1 MARGVLNSLTIFVI
15 LLASLLL
22 SAQLTSVEARPLQ
35 NTSRSSSRN
44 RVIAGESTEGYLSAV
59 KSSSTSGASPPGPE
73 GHRFVNLQSLAAVK
87 NSGPGPGEGH
97 P

>member
-1 MARGVLNSLTIFVI
+1 MARGVLKSLTIFVI

-22 SAQLTSVEARPLQ
+22 SAQLTSVDARPLQ

-44 RVIAGESTEGYLSAV
+44 RVVAGESTEGYFSAV
-59 KSSSTSGASPPGPE
+59 KSSSTSGASPLGAG
-73 GHRFVNLQSLAAVK
+73 GHRYMNLQRLATVK

-97 P
+97 H

>member
-22 SAQLTSVEARPLQ
+22 SAELTSVEARPLQ

-59 KSSSTSGASPPGPE
+59 KSSSTSGASPTGAE
-73 GHRFVNLQSLAAVK
+73 GHRFVSLQSLAAVK

-97 P
+97 H

>member
-1 MARGVLNSLTIFVI
+1 MARGVLKSLTIFVI

-44 RVIAGESTEGYLSAV
+44 RVVAGESTEGYFSAV
-59 KSSSTSGASPPGPE
+59 KSSSTSGASPPGDG
-73 GHRFVNLQSLAAVK
+73 GHRFVNLQRLATVK

-97 P
+97 H

>member
-1 MARGVLNSLTIFVI
+1 MARGVLKSLTIFVI

-44 RVIAGESTEGYLSAV
+44 RVVAGESTEGYFSAV
-59 KSSSTSGASPPGPE
+59 KSSSTSGASPPGAG
-73 GHRFVNLQSLAAVK
+73 GHRYMNLQKLATIK

-97 P
+97 H